1 MSQDRTIRLWDL
13 PLRLF
18 HWALFICVTGAIAS
32 IKLSAYWIDGLEW
45 HKRFGFAVLT
55 LLIFRLL
62 WGIIGSTH
70 ARFSQFV
77 KGPRTVMAFLRGK
90 LPYAP
95 GHNPLGALSV
105 LAMLAVLL
113 FQAISGLFVGDG
125 FMLEGPLYKFISEDT
140 ASLLLQAHSINPGII
155 IALIA
160 LHVAAIVF
168 YRVKKKDNL
177 LTPMITGRKSLSAEQ
192 GGEDARGGSAWLGL
206 LVLLFAAA
214 IVWMIAGA

>member
-1 MSQDRTIRLWDL
+1 MPQARTIRLWDL

-18 HWALFICVTGAIAS
+18 HWALFICVIGAIAS
-32 IKLSAYWIDGLEW
+32 IKLSAYWLDGLEW
-45 HKRFGFAVLT
+45 HRRFGFAVLT

-62 WGIIGSTH
+62 WGIVGSTH
-70 ARFSQFV
+70 ARFANFV
-77 KGPRTVMAFLRGK
+77 KGPGTVLAFLRGK
-90 LPYAP
+90 FSSSP

-113 FQAISGLFVGDG
+113 LQAISGLFVSDG

-140 ASLLLQAHSINPGII
+140 ASLLLQIHSLNPRII
-155 IALIA
+155 LALIV

-168 YRVKKKDNL
+168 YRIKKKDDL
-177 LTPMITGRKSLSAEQ
+177 LTPMISGRKTLDAVQ
-192 GGEDARGGSAWLGL
+192 AGEDARGGSAGLGL
-206 LVLLFAAA
+206 LVLLFSAA